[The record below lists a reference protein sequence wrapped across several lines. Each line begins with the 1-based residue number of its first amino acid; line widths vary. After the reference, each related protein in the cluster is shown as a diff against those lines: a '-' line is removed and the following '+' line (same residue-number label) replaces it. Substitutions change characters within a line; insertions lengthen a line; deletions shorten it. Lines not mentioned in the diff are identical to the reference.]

1 MLIKIFIALA
11 LFYFIAMLA
20 IYFAQ
25 TWFIYAPNMP
35 SRKMLASPADINLT
49 YEDLTLYT
57 EDGEELVAW
66 YVPAKDAAKTVLFL
80 HGNAG
85 NISHR
90 LETIKVFHELGLS
103 FLILDYRGFGHSTG
117 KPTEMGTYMDA
128 ITAWNYLLEQ
138 KKFKADQIIIAGRSL
153 GGGVATELAK
163 NVDAAMLI
171 LDSTFVSM
179 PAAAKIH
186 FPFMPT
192 DWIVKHRYETIKK
205 IDQINMP
212 VVVAHSV
219 KDEVIPYAH
228 ARKLFNVA
236 EEPKRFIELNGGH
249 GNSFL
254 MAKENYVHGIQE
266 AIKTFM

>member
-1 MLIKIFIALA
+1 MLIKIIIALA
-11 LFYFIAMLA
+11 LFYLLAMVA

-35 SRKMLASPADINLT
+35 SRDMLSSPADINLF
-49 YEDLTLYT
+49 YEELTLET
-57 EDGEELVAW
+57 EDGEELIAW
-66 YVPAKDAAKTVLFL
+66 YVPAKGADKTVLFL

-90 LETIKVFHELGLS
+90 LETIKVFHQLGLN
-103 FLILDYRGFGHSTG
+103 FFILDYRGFGQSTG
-117 KPTEMGTYMDA
+117 SPGEKGTNIDA
-128 ITAWNYLLEQ
+128 STAWKYLLEQ
-138 KKFKADQIIIAGRSL
+138 KGLNAEQIIIVGRSL

-163 NVDAAMLI
+163 NVNAAMLI
-171 LDSTFVSM
+171 LDSTFISM
-179 PAAAKIH
+179 PAVAQIH

-192 DWIVKHRYETIKK
+192 NWIVKHRYENLRK

-212 VVVAHSV
+212 VVIAHSK

-228 ARKLFNVA
+228 AEKIFDAAN
-236 EEPKRFIELNGGH
+236 EPKSFIQLKGGH

-254 MAKENYVHGIQE
+254 MAREDYVKGIKEALEKFI
-266 AIKTFM
+266 